1 MIPYFLGKQNV
12 GLKELKESNTET
24 ESETNLSDLETE
36 TETESTYSAGYSAGY
51 KRGLAE
57 VRDRTGYHGITME
70 RTGYHGITMEAS
82 ALQNIRSG
90 DDNHY
95 KNQFMKQLFEK

>member
-57 VRDRTGYHGITME
+57 GRE

>member
-1 MIPYFLGKQNV
+1 MILCFPGKQNV

-36 TETESTYSAGYSAGY
+36 TETELESTYSAGYSAGY

-57 VRDRTGYHGITME
+57 GRE
-70 RTGYHGITMEAS
+70 RTGYHGITREAR

-90 DDNHY
+90 EDNHY